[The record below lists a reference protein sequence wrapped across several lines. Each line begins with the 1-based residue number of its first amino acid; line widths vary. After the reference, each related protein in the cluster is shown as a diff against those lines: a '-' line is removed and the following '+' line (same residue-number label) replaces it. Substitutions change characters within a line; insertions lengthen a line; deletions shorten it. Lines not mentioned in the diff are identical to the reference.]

1 MSNCKMHKC
10 NICSKRNRGQTKNQ
24 REHKR
29 QKIQESQV
37 LSEISVSHS
46 RLPPSQLYRHHSI
59 EVMFSTP
66 FCARVVGFNNASFA
80 ALRSSI
86 ILFPFYAQ
94 WTSLRIQE
102 RAKRVEL
109 TKINYYFVEIRAW
122 HVLCSY
128 RRENDGERD
137 LFLLRLG
144 RYFACISFIHIR
156 QR

>member
-128 RRENDGERD
+128 RGENDGERG